1 MSYVILSVMLVLLPG
16 ISTGKIQAEKRAL
29 SWFSSYTFIYERSGS
44 VSDDIDFEK
53 SDSEV
58 GTLLILK

>member
-1 MSYVILSVMLVLLPG
+1 MLMLLPG

-29 SWFSSYTFIYERSGS
+29 AWFHRYEIKVSFYYKRSGS

-58 GTLLILK
+58 GTLLTLR